1 MKSMESVTIRAPS
14 CSLVVM
20 GAGEH
25 FLIATIMKDNPNP
38 ETVYRHLL
46 VVSKEIGQVL

>member
-14 CSLVVM
+14 CSIVVM

-25 FLIATIMKDNPNP
+25 FLIATIVKDNADP